1 MFNSDVNQ
9 LQEIHKEIFGVD
21 FQPRELFGW
30 ELIERKVPCV
40 SENCSLESSPQHVD
54 SKVFGLMDMLKTVD
68 GPHSKGTKKSG
79 EMRGDKKVEH
89 VHTTLPLNEM
99 IDHVHEK
106 HDGMRMTVSSDGCIE
121 SDWSLGSEGWDHKDI
136 IWNIFYCDF
145 SGHTF
150 ILRRMKREGIFYLFM
165 VVLEGQ
171 DAASK
176 FVVDLQV
183 MNQKTNGLLKFP
195 DMRVYPIDM
204 KWHDII
210 KDGDGVLFFDQRLAC
225 RLFSV
230 SDTDD
235 KKRYTTRCNVK
246 IKKEKL

>member
-1 MFNSDVNQ
+1 
-9 LQEIHKEIFGVD
+9 
-21 FQPRELFGW
+21 
-30 ELIERKVPCV
+30 
-40 SENCSLESSPQHVD
+40 
-54 SKVFGLMDMLKTVD
+54 
-68 GPHSKGTKKSG
+68 
-79 EMRGDKKVEH
+79 
-89 VHTTLPLNEM
+89 
-99 IDHVHEK
+99 
-106 HDGMRMTVSSDGCIE
+106 MRMTVSSDGCIE
-121 SDWSLGSEGWDHKDI
+121 NDWSLRSEGWDHKDT

-230 SDTDD
+230 SYTDG

-246 IKKEKL
+246 IKKEKFTLTKHPSSAGPDVSLSNRRGKR